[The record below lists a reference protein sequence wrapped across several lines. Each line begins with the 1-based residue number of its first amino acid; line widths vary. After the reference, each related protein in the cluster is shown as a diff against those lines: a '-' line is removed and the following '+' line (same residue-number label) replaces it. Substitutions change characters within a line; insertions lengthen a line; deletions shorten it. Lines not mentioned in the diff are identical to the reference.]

1 MTTKT
6 PMPAPRKPKAL
17 STGDKIRIVSPSSP
31 ADPEKLS
38 RGIAELR
45 RLRYLVETSP
55 PIPATEDY
63 FAASTEDRGSEC
75 AAALGDKLSAA
86 VICARG
92 GFGSTYLLD
101 DLGKAISR
109 CAPKILAGYSDATSL
124 QIFLWQKRR
133 WTGFYGPMVAA
144 GFDAGAG
151 APGGYDFSSLGNAVS
166 QTRGGWTLDLDG
178 EMLAPGEARGVI
190 LGGCMTLVE
199 ATLGTPWELATRG
212 AILLLEDRGMK
223 PYQVDR
229 VLTHLRQ
236 AGKFDGVRGIILGEF
251 PGSDAPAGSPTV
263 RDVCTRIL
271 GKLGVPVVWGA
282 RVGHTPRVM
291 LTIPLGVRGKLR
303 ARGAGKVDVLE
314 PAVSA

>member
-1 MTTKT
+1 M
-6 PMPAPRKPKAL
+6 
-17 STGDKIRIVSPSSP
+17 
-31 ADPEKLS
+31 
-38 RGIAELR
+38 R

-55 PIPATEDY
+55 PIAATEDC
-63 FAASTEDRGSEC
+63 FAASAKVRGSELS
-75 AAALGDKLSAA
+75 AALSDESSLA

-109 CAPKILAGYSDATSL
+109 CAPKILVGYSDVTSL

-144 GFDAGAG
+144 GFHAGAG
-151 APGGYDFSSLGNAVS
+151 ASGGYDFSSLGNAVS

-236 AGKFDGVRGIILGEF
+236 AGKFDGVRGVILGEF
-251 PGSDAPAGSPTV
+251 PESDAPVGSPTV
-263 RDVCTRIL
+263 RDVCARIL

-291 LTIPLGVRGKLR
+291 LTIPLGMRGKLR
-303 ARGAGKVDVLE
+303 ARGAGKLDVLE

>member
-1 MTTKT
+1 
-6 PMPAPRKPKAL
+6 MPAPRKPKAL
-17 STGDKIRIVSPSSP
+17 QPGDKIRIVSPASP

-45 RLRYLVETSP
+45 RLGYKVETSP
-55 PIPATEDY
+55 PMAATEDY
-63 FAASTEDRGSEC
+63 FAASAGDRRSELDS
-75 AAALGDKLSAA
+75 ALGDKSAAA

-92 GFGSTYLLD
+92 GYGSTYILD
-101 DLGKAISR
+101 DALPR
-109 CAPKILAGYSDATSL
+109 VAPKILLGYSDVTSL
-124 QIFLWQKRR
+124 QIFFWQKRR
-133 WTGFYGPMVAA
+133 WTGFYGPMAGA
-144 GFDAGAG
+144 GFDKVAGA
-151 APGGYDFSSLGNAVS
+151 AGGYDLQSLGNAVS

-178 EMLAPGEARGVI
+178 ETLAPGEARGVI

-199 ATLGTPWELATRG
+199 ATLGTSWELATRG

-251 PGSDAPAGSPTV
+251 PESDVAPTAAAGGPSVPH
-263 RDVCTRIL
+263 VCKRIL
-271 GKLGVPVVWGA
+271 GALGIPVVWGA

-291 LTIPLGVRGKLR
+291 LTVPLGVRAKLR
-303 ARGAGKVDVLE
+303 ARGAGKLDILE
-314 PAVSA
+314 PAVSK